1 MGQQWPATWA
11 GALGAADLSITEA
24 LLEEVTINLIVEP
37 PELTGLGKQTLGGHK
52 QNFVH
57 TRTQE
62 KGAVTP
68 QETDPEEPEITLPTS
83 VGSSKKQ
90 ESSRKTSTS
99 DLLTMPKPLTV
110 WITTNGEKFFKRW
123 EYQTT

>member
-1 MGQQWPATWA
+1 MGQQWPATGA

-62 KGAVTP
+62 KEAVTP

-90 ESSRKTSTS
+90 EIKKNIYFCFIDYAKAFDCVDHNQR
-99 DLLTMPKPLTV
+99 
-110 WITTNGEKFFKRW
+110 
-123 EYQTT
+123 